1 MYKTVCCRDPT
12 MESVKRTVTLVLNL
26 PHGGGRLLAR
36 DDYTLV
42 LMDYDYLPHRAIQLI
57 VDQHPHLQIDTH
69 QSDHST
75 TGYVV
80 IFTLPPSQNI
90 FLTSV
95 CLQMLLTILFV
106 VVVGTLPS
114 LNCWRILL

>member
-1 MYKTVCCRDPT
+1 MVPQPLELHQELGHERVVPD
-12 MESVKRTVTLVLNL
+12 ETLCN
-26 PHGGGRLLAR
+26 RLVEPSL
-36 DDYTLV
+36 LF
-42 LMDYDYLPHRAIQLI
+42 P
-57 VDQHPHLQIDTH
+57 
-69 QSDHST
+69 
-75 TGYVV
+75 
-80 IFTLPPSQNI
+80 LPPSQNI